1 MRPKFADEGAQFRF
15 IVGHCLVVQ
24 ALSVPIERDGV
35 MLAFADIDTDE
46 DVDGVMLL
54 VLLHRSMCGMNE
66 LACNLGGESRHP
78 RYGRPQICLGRAP
91 ISDHQPPTRPGD
103 NTPPDHERL
112 GAGIMPGLAGQSP
125 NYRGMKI
132 VTGARRVERAAA
144 AHERAAA
151 THWGDRAISR
161 R

>member
-91 ISDHQPPTRPGD
+91 ISDHQPPTKPGD
-103 NTPPDHERL
+103 NTPRIMSDWGRESCRAWLAKAPII
-112 GAGIMPGLAGQSP
+112 GA
-125 NYRGMKI
+125 
-132 VTGARRVERAAA
+132 
-144 AHERAAA
+144 
-151 THWGDRAISR
+151 
-161 R
+161 

>member
-1 MRPKFADEGAQFRF
+1 
-15 IVGHCLVVQ
+15 
-24 ALSVPIERDGV
+24 

-78 RYGRPQICLGRAP
+78 RYGRPRICLGRAP

-103 NTPPDHERL
+103 NTPRIMSDWGRESCRAWLAKAPII
-112 GAGIMPGLAGQSP
+112 GA
-125 NYRGMKI
+125 
-132 VTGARRVERAAA
+132 
-144 AHERAAA
+144 
-151 THWGDRAISR
+151 
-161 R
+161 